1 MNNKTRY
8 NIYFFKRFE
17 LSKSKNHM
25 YLRINDN
32 TFDCYFC
39 DFCGQ
44 YLYNE
49 TIICSCN
56 IIEKIFKTYANFI
69 EEIPEDF
76 SGDELE
82 DYIETPKNVNK
93 DLMKYIY
100 KMVLFSIIYKK
111 DYYNKLNNTNVIITI
126 IDYTI

>member
-1 MNNKTRY
+1 MNQEKIEFYKFNFSYNLNMNNKTRY

-25 YLRINDN
+25 YLRINDK

-56 IIEKIFKTYANFI
+56 IIEKIFKTYVDYNCSA
-69 EEIPEDF
+69 
-76 SGDELE
+76 SLE
-82 DYIETPKNVNK
+82 SFEKINGFKFRQWPFAKKNQ
-93 DLMKYIY
+93 
-100 KMVLFSIIYKK
+100 
-111 DYYNKLNNTNVIITI
+111 KLVV
-126 IDYTI
+126 